1 VFAGCI
7 GFAVFFVWFFVH
19 ETKNL
24 TLEQINEMFASG
36 VSPWGSLN
44 WQPSEHLQPSANNGD
59 DKAGAEAPALKEHTL
74 QSV

>member
-36 VSPWGSLN
+36 VSPWGSLK

-59 DKAGAEAPALKEHTL
+59 DKAGAEAPALKEHTQ